1 MLIQTVK
8 NKGLSLKSISK
19 HIVVLKKM
27 CNSKQPSSYNFICV
41 EILKIT
47 KPMKSKY
54 RYSLFHLN
62 SVRPIYGIPKGLIL
76 EHGLH
81 FLKKT
86 PNQTK
91 PKDQNTPP
99 PQKTNPKNQ
108 TPHNLPQ
115 NPKSQSHITFLS
127 TSLTLGTPAALDYF
141 NF

>member
-91 PKDQNTPP
+91 RPKHPPAPKKQPKEPNSSQPP
-99 PQKTNPKNQ
+99 PK
-108 TPHNLPQ
+108 PQ
-115 NPKSQSHITFLS
+115 EPITYHFSKYEL
-127 TSLTLGTPAALDYF
+127 
-141 NF
+141 NFRYPCSFGLF

>member
-41 EILKIT
+41 EILKIA

-76 EHGLH
+76 ERGLH
-81 FLKKT
+81 FLKKN

-91 PKDQNTPP
+91 RPKHPP
-99 PQKTNPKNQ
+99 VPQKPTQRTKLLTTSPK
-108 TPHNLPQ
+108 TRRA
-115 NPKSQSHITFLS
+115 SHI
-127 TSLTLGTPAALDYF
+127 SLF
-141 NF
+141 